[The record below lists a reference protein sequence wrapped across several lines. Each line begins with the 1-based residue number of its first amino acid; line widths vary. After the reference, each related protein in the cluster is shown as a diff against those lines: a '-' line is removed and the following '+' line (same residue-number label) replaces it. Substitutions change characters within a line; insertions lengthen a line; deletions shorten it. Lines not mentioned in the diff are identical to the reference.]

1 MSRTRILLTQDDPG
15 AVGDHW
21 FPLSTTT
28 ADGWLKLQ
36 VGGTA
41 PADATLGT
49 GWHVD
54 DLAAG
59 QYARMAAGVVRNKST
74 FSGTAQPSGG
84 PDSTLKD
91 CWRTE
96 NKWTVS
102 EPAGNWIIPLPVIA
116 SAAGEEGAQV
126 AVVVRLWHSDNA
138 DGSTPTEITSGAT
151 VGTTVTALQSEAAQV
166 SAATITLG
174 AVSFT
179 AKYIFL
185 QVALETA

>member
-1 MSRTRILLTQDDPG
+1 MSLLLLFPG
-15 AVGDHW
+15 ALDHW
-21 FPLSTTT
+21 FPLATSTT
-28 ADGWLKLQ
+28 DGLFLELQ

-41 PADATLGT
+41 PATSTLTT

-54 DLAAG
+54 ATAAG
-59 QYARMAAGVVRNKST
+59 NYSRMAKGVVRLAGT

-102 EPAGNWIIPLPVIA
+102 EPAGDWTIPIPVIA

-126 AVVVRLWHSDNA
+126 AVVVRLWYSANA

-166 SAATITLG
+166 STATIALG

-185 QVALETA
+185 QVALKVV